1 MENIIKILCLNAN
14 DIVQKM
20 LTSELGTEQF
30 HITFEDYEKNKLDF
44 SDFKADV
51 FVYYLQKSS
60 MNRTATDNLKKCL
73 SCIDE
78 IKVSFSEGK
87 QAGLMNQTATIIVLF
102 EKDESQTIKK
112 LFKAGID
119 DFLKV
124 PFKKEELKKSILNS
138 VEKRTKRDDVSDIQ
152 GENILYELSL
162 ELGSTKEL
170 SELLQLILNVIMRE
184 MKAQQ
189 SSILL
194 YEKESENL
202 KMLASIGLSEEIRKK
217 GYIKRKGSIAEW
229 VIEHNEPLIIND
241 LINDERF
248 TSVKKDKNIKS
259 SMCVPLQVKGKVI
272 GTVNIS
278 RTEGQKRFT
287 QNDLRFL
294 TILASQA
301 AIVIENARL
310 IEDNIQKERI
320 ATVGQTLAGISH
332 HIKNILTGL
341 KGGLSI
347 TELSIKSRDW
357 EILNDGWQML
367 KRNINRIS
375 NLVMDMLDF
384 SKEKEPVKVETN
396 INELIN
402 DACEI
407 ISFKAQNQKIIIQ
420 KSLQLEGVVPVDPD
434 QIYRSVLNLITNA
447 IDSMPMGG
455 TLDIKTYH
463 KDVEYKILVGN
474 GRDRSL
480 QVTDIYKGKSAI
492 IEISDTGTGIP
503 EELYDEIFKPF
514 FSSKGSKGTG
524 IGLAVTKKIIEEH
537 KGKIEFES
545 TLGKGTTF
553 RIYLP
558 FIKL

>member
-87 QAGLMNQTATIIVLF
+87 QEGLMNQTATIIVLF

-112 LFKAGID
+112 LSRAGID

-124 PFKKEELKKSILNS
+124 PFKKDEFKKTILNS

-347 TELSIKSRDW
+347 TELSIKSKDW

-367 KRNINRIS
+367 KRNISRIS

-407 ISFKAQNQKIIIQ
+407 ISFKTQNQKIIIQ
-420 KSLQLEGVVPVDPD
+420 KSLQLEGVVPADPD
-434 QIYRSVLNLITNA
+434 QIYRSILNLITNA
-447 IDSMPMGG
+447 VDSMPMGG
-455 TLDIKTYH
+455 TLDIKTYD
-463 KDVEYKILVGN
+463 KNVEYKILVGN